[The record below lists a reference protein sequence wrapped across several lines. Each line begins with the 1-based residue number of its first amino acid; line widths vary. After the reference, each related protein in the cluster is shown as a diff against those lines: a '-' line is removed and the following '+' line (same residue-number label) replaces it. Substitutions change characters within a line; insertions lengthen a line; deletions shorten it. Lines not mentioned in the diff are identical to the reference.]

1 MLIWK
6 PLKLEEKTH
15 FFIIKYAP
23 CTFLYIVD
31 LLMCTCIYVGC
42 IYIFDS
48 IWLLP
53 AYREPMLPV
62 VL

>member
-31 LLMCTCIYVGC
+31 LLMCTCIYV
-42 IYIFDS
+42 DS